1 MKAIKNIVTAPACC
15 REQNLRSPA
24 SPFSLRKSG
33 IGCINL
39 GKLKAQLSL
48 LLFAQLQILR
58 DRFGAEDAKLMQ
70 LDRPL
75 HPTERVLM
83 GPGPSSVPQRVLQ
96 ALAAPTLGHLDPE
109 YLTIM
114 DETRQ
119 MLRQVFQTNNE
130 MTMAISG
137 TGSAGMEAAVCNLV
151 EPGDEMI
158 VCVNGVFGGRM
169 KDVAQR
175 YGAVVHPVE
184 AAWGQGIELEQIE
197 KELQAHP
204 KTKIVGIVHAETS
217 TGEHQPLE
225 AIAKL
230 VRSSGRLLVVDA
242 VTSLGG
248 IDIPVDK
255 LGIDVCYS
263 GTQKCLSCPPGL
275 APITF
280 SSRAVDAIERRKSKV
295 TSWYLDVSMLRSYWS
310 NERVYHHTAPINM
323 TYALREALQIVLE
336 EGLTARIAR
345 HLKNHRMLRAGL
357 EAMGLEYIPQH
368 SLTTLN
374 AIKIPAGA
382 DDMAVRKSLL
392 KDFNI
397 EIGAGL
403 GPFKGQAWR
412 IGLMGASSTP
422 NNVMLVLS
430 ALERLLLEQGVKLP
444 AGAALAAANEQTKD

>member
-1 MKAIKNIVTAPACC
+1 
-15 REQNLRSPA
+15 
-24 SPFSLRKSG
+24 
-33 IGCINL
+33 
-39 GKLKAQLSL
+39 
-48 LLFAQLQILR
+48 
-58 DRFGAEDAKLMQ
+58 MQ

-75 HPTERVLM
+75 NPTERVLM
-83 GPGPSSVPQRVLQ
+83 GPGPSTVPQRILR

-109 YLTIM
+109 YLQIM

-130 MTMAISG
+130 MTLAISG

-151 EPGDEMI
+151 EPDDEMI

-175 YGAVVHPVE
+175 YGAVVHTVE
-184 AAWGQGIELEQIE
+184 SPWGRGIELEQIE
-197 KELQAHP
+197 TALKARP

-255 LGIDVCYS
+255 WGIDVCYS

-336 EGLTARIAR
+336 EGLSARIER
-345 HLKNHRMLRAGL
+345 HLRHHRMLRAGL

-374 AIKIPAGA
+374 AVKVPDGV
-382 DDMAVRKSLL
+382 DDAAVRRSLL
-392 KDFNI
+392 KDYNI

-412 IGLMGASSTP
+412 IGLMGASSTQA
-422 NNVMLVLS
+422 NVVLILG
-430 ALERLLLEQGVKLP
+430 ALERLLSQQGYAVER
-444 AGAALAAANEQTKD
+444 GAALSAAAASC